1 MHDCVKTRELLVDL
15 VFDELGPEARRR
27 GLLELEGCPDCLAQ
41 YRSMAEALRVFD
53 QVTETAM
60 PDESYWPGYE
70 TRLRERL
77 RPERPSWMRR
87 LADWIGGF
95 GPLTVRPLSVAAG
108 LALVLLA
115 IGWWTWQRRQAV
127 GPIPGAPNV
136 AAETPTP
143 QPNVKSHDEII
154 AKTPKSGEI
163 SKRRTSVH
171 PTAAKSNGNASS
183 VRREERGGEIVEDVV
198 VSRGF
203 GQSLIAAS
211 LFTPE
216 TIRHFEKAQLM
227 LRSFRN
233 ASVSKSFAA
242 TDLAYERQLSRRL
255 LYQNILLR
263 RDAEMKGNLPAEEA
277 LSSLEPFLLDI
288 ANLPDTPSR
297 GELGGIRERLQ
308 RKELIA
314 SLQISSAQPSAPT
327 YQNP

>member
-41 YRSMAEALRVFD
+41 YRSMTEALRVFD

-127 GPIPGAPNV
+127 GPIPG
-136 AAETPTP
+136 
-143 QPNVKSHDEII
+143 
-154 AKTPKSGEI
+154 
-163 SKRRTSVH
+163 
-171 PTAAKSNGNASS
+171 
-183 VRREERGGEIVEDVV
+183 REDL
-198 VSRGF
+198 VSR
-203 GQSLIAAS
+203 
-211 LFTPE
+211 
-216 TIRHFEKAQLM
+216 
-227 LRSFRN
+227 
-233 ASVSKSFAA
+233 
-242 TDLAYERQLSRRL
+242 
-255 LYQNILLR
+255 
-263 RDAEMKGNLPAEEA
+263 
-277 LSSLEPFLLDI
+277 
-288 ANLPDTPSR
+288 
-297 GELGGIRERLQ
+297 
-308 RKELIA
+308 
-314 SLQISSAQPSAPT
+314 
-327 YQNP
+327 